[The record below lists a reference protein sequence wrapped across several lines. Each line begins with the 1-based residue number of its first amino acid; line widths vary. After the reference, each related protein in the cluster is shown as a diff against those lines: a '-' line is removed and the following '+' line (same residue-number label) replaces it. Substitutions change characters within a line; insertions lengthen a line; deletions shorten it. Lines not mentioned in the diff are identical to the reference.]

1 MFGTDS
7 EGETMAQK
15 KSRHELLYPLGVT
28 PMADE
33 IKILVRAEGEDV
45 KLLLFKK
52 GAEEAEEVITFKK
65 EERIGDVWSMTL
77 KGHDLKNMEY
87 GFEVD
92 GSWLADPCAR
102 AVTGWEEWGDFSR
115 AEKRVK
121 ARLIAEDFDWEC
133 DKRPE
138 IPYAETI
145 IYRLHVRG
153 FTKHLSSRVKAK
165 GTFVGVMEKIPYL
178 KELGITAVELMPVT
192 EFNEIMMTEALEQMP
207 GQGQKPTGRL
217 NYWGYGPSFLYA
229 VKAAYGTGRKRP
241 ETEFKMLVK
250 KLHEEQMECIVEMY
264 FTGKEPVVQVLD
276 VLRYWV
282 QEYHVDGFCLTGFA
296 PLTAI
301 AEDPF
306 LKRMKLFASSW
317 GEVMERGPFRG
328 YQTPG
333 DGPVTVREK
342 NLAEYNDQFQMD
354 MRRFLKGDEGMI
366 NSLAFR
372 SRRNPE
378 GFGVINYM
386 ANTNGMTMMD
396 MVTYDRK
403 HNEENGE
410 DNRDG
415 NDFECSWNCGE
426 EGPTRKQKIARLRK
440 RQLCNGFLLLFLSQ
454 GTPLLLAG
462 DEFGNSQNGNN
473 NAYCQDNK
481 TTWLDWKL
489 LEKNHE
495 LYEFVKALIAFRKKH
510 KLFHMDREPRMMDYK
525 SCGRP
530 DVSYHGE
537 NAWRPGFENYR
548 RQFGILY
555 WGPYE
560 KNADGSADDT
570 FYVAYNMH
578 WEPHVFGL
586 PRLPKG
592 QLWHVVYDT
601 SRGPEKGG
609 YREGE
614 EPVLENQTQAEI
626 PPRGIMV
633 FTSRNGSGYFT
644 YETPIG
650 EITVC
655 CFGGAVTGL
664 RFGRVA
670 PEGTDIKEIR
680 TELSD
685 KAYEQI
691 LEYLNGTRKKFDLPI
706 QMEGTEFQKKV
717 WDALLTIPYGE
728 TRSYKEIAEQIGD
741 VKATRAVGMANNKN
755 PIAIVVPCHRVV
767 GANGTLT
774 GYAGGLDIKKK
785 LLELEKNGCR
795 GRESES

>member
-1 MFGTDS
+1 
-7 EGETMAQK
+7 
-15 KSRHELLYPLGVT
+15 
-28 PMADE
+28 MADE
-33 IKILVRAEGEDV
+33 VKILVRAEGEDV
-45 KLLLFKK
+45 KLLLFGK
-52 GAEEAEEVITFKK
+52 GEEEAEEVIAFK
-65 EERIGDVWSMTL
+65 EEDRIGDVWSMTL
-77 KGHDLKNMEY
+77 KGYDLRKMEY

-92 GSWLADPCAR
+92 GDWLADPCAR
-102 AVTGWEEWGDFSR
+102 VVTGREKWGDLSR
-115 AEKRVK
+115 FGKKVK
-121 ARLIAEDFDWEC
+121 ARLLTEDFDWGE
-133 DKRPE
+133 DKKPE
-138 IPYAETI
+138 TPYADTI

-153 FTKHLSSRVKAK
+153 FTKHPSSGVKAK
-165 GTFVGVMEKIPYL
+165 GTFTGVTEKIPYL

-192 EFNEIMMTEALEQMP
+192 EFDEIMMTEAADRMP
-207 GQGQKPTGRL
+207 GQKPEPTGRL

-229 VKAAYGTGRKRP
+229 VKAAYGTGKKRP

-264 FTGKEPVVQVLD
+264 FTGKEPPAQVLD

-282 QEYHVDGFCLTGFA
+282 QEYHVDGFRLSGFA
-296 PLTAI
+296 PLAAI

-306 LKRMKLFASSW
+306 LKRTKLFANSW
-317 GEVMERGPFRG
+317 GEALDRRLSKG
-328 YQTPG
+328 YQAPG
-333 DGPVTVREK
+333 EGPVTVREK
-342 NLAEYNDQFQMD
+342 NLAEYNDQFEMD
-354 MRRFLKGDEGMI
+354 MRRFLKGDEGMV

-372 SRRNPE
+372 SRRNPADC
-378 GFGVINYM
+378 GVINYM

-426 EGPTRKQKIARLRK
+426 EGPTRKKKIVELRK
-440 RQLCNGFLLLFLSQ
+440 KQLCNGFLLLFLSQ

-462 DEFGNSQNGNN
+462 DEFGNSQGGNN

-481 TTWLDWKL
+481 TAWLDWKL
-489 LEKNHE
+489 IEKNRE
-495 LYEFVKALIAFRKKH
+495 LYDFVKGLIAFRKKH
-510 KLFHMDREPRMMDYK
+510 KVFHMDREPRIMDYK

-537 NAWRPGFENYR
+537 NAWRPDFENYR

-555 WGPYE
+555 WGPYG
-560 KNADGSADDT
+560 KKADGTADDT

-586 PRLPKG
+586 PHLPKG
-592 QLWHVVYDT
+592 ELWHVVYDT
-601 SRGPEKGG
+601 SWGPEMGAYK
-609 YREGE
+609 EGE
-614 EPVLENQTQAEI
+614 EPVLKNQVQAEI
-626 PPRGIMV
+626 PPRSIVV
-633 FTSRNGSGYFT
+633 FSSRNGSGYYT

-650 EITVC
+650 EVTVC
-655 CFGGAVTGL
+655 CRDEAVTEL
-664 RFGRVA
+664 RFGRVV
-670 PEGTDIKEIR
+670 PEETDIKEGR

-685 KAYEQI
+685 KVYGQL
-691 LEYLNGTRKKFDLPI
+691 LEYLNGDRKVFDLPL

-717 WDALLTIPYGE
+717 WEALLTIPYGE
-728 TRSYKEIAEQIGD
+728 TRSYKEIAGQVGD
-741 VKATRAVGMANNKN
+741 IKATRAVGMANNKN

-767 GANGTLT
+767 GADGTLT
-774 GYAGGLDIKKK
+774 GYAGGLDIKKR

-795 GRESES
+795 NREQEN